1 MDISLTAEFLG
12 DEEEAD
18 LVEWLVED
26 GAEVEQ
32 GAGIAQFETSKL
44 VSEFVAPTA
53 GTVTRKVDEGD
64 VVNLDDV
71 FATIE

>member
-1 MDISLTAEFLG
+1 MDIALNAEFLG

-26 GAEVEQ
+26 GSAVEQ
-32 GAGIAQFETSKL
+32 GAPIAQFETSKL
-44 VSEFVAPTA
+44 VSEFVAPAA
-53 GTVTRKVDEGD
+53 GTITRKAGEGD

-71 FATIE
+71 FATIA